1 MFPLNENFEGTIL
14 KKWRILVTCFLICD
28 KILALSL
35 KDSLESCLVFNVRKY
50 MSAIAAPLPDL
61 NQAVWKAN
69 QSLLQHGYAVQVKN
83 RVIVPKEP
91 IHLQLYSLTDR
102 SALPI
107 GVVHLVHLVGKDWA
121 GQPFENLARTTDEVA
136 QAILNRVTLF
146 SGAQNKGFHIDE
158 NGTIFDFNRL
168 NVELFSNQTFSID
181 GIPVT
186 YEGSPIRLAN
196 LTSEG
201 IIEFKRLENGCIHL
215 DDKVDKRE
223 GMQIFIDKEGDLHLA

>member
-1 MFPLNENFEGTIL
+1 
-14 KKWRILVTCFLICD
+14 
-28 KILALSL
+28 
-35 KDSLESCLVFNVRKY
+35 